1 MPLVN
6 FFLNLT
12 VCERKN
18 ERGQWRK
25 EGGKRKEKE
34 RVEREEGAGIE
45 GGEWEERKERKEE
58 RQKEERKVIHEGT
71 R

>member
-1 MPLVN
+1 M
-6 FFLNLT
+6 
-12 VCERKN
+12 
-18 ERGQWRK
+18 
-25 EGGKRKEKE
+25 
-34 RVEREEGAGIE
+34 EREEGAGIE